1 MITKFSEI
9 VIREKFSMASSKAET
24 DIELSADI
32 VAAYVSFNSIPPS
45 ELSGLIH
52 AVHTTLA
59 KLGAEVT
66 VPEPEKLVPA
76 VSIRKSVTPDFLI
89 CLDDGKKFKS
99 LKRHLATLGM
109 TADQYRLK
117 WNLPSDYPM
126 VAPEYASRR
135 SEMAK
140 KIGLGQFRKDR
151 KSGRKPK
158 AVTEKAAS

>member
-1 MITKFSEI
+1 MITNFSEI
-9 VIREKFSMASSKAET
+9 TIQERFSMASSKTET
-24 DIELSADI
+24 DIALSADI
-32 VAAYVSFNSIPPS
+32 VAAYVSFNSVPS
-45 ELSGLIH
+45 SGLGELIH
-52 AVHTTLA
+52 AVYATLA

-66 VPEPEKLVPA
+66 VPHPETLVPA
-76 VSIRKSVTPDFLI
+76 VSIRKSITPEYLI
-89 CLDDGKKFKS
+89 CLDDGMRFKS

-140 KIGLGQFRKDR
+140 KIGLGQLRKGR

>member
-1 MITKFSEI
+1 MSCFTITKSSEI
-9 VIREKFSMASSKAET
+9 MVREKFSMASSKAET

-66 VPEPEKLVPA
+66 VPEPQALVPA
-76 VSIRKSVTPDFLI
+76 VSVRKSITPEYLI
-89 CLDDGKKFKS
+89 CLDDGMRFKS

-109 TADQYRLK
+109 TAEQYRQK
-117 WNLPSDYPM
+117 WSLPSDYPM
-126 VAPEYASRR
+126 VAPE
-135 SEMAK
+135 
-140 KIGLGQFRKDR
+140 
-151 KSGRKPK
+151 
-158 AVTEKAAS
+158 

>member
-1 MITKFSEI
+1 
-9 VIREKFSMASSKAET
+9 MASSKAET

-59 KLGAEVT
+59 KLGGAEVT
-66 VPEPEKLVPA
+66 VPQPETLVPA
-76 VSIRKSVTPDFLI
+76 VSIRKSLTPEYLI

-109 TADQYRLK
+109 TADQYRQK

-140 KIGLGQFRKDR
+140 KIGLGQLRKDK
-151 KSGRKPK
+151 KSGRTPK
-158 AVTEKAAS
+158 AVVERAAS

>member
-1 MITKFSEI
+1 MINKFSEI
-9 VIREKFSMASSKAET
+9 VVREKFSMASSKAET

-32 VAAYVSFNSIPPS
+32 VAANVSFNSIPPS

-52 AVHTTLA
+52 AVHTTLT

-66 VPEPEKLVPA
+66 VPEPETLIPA
-76 VSIRKSVTPDFLI
+76 VSIRKSVTPEYLI
-89 CLDDGKKFKS
+89 CLDDGMRFKS
-99 LKRHLATLGM
+99 LKKHLATLGM
-109 TADQYRLK
+109 TADQYRQK

-140 KIGLGQFRKDR
+140 KIGLGQLRKGSNRDGSPR
-151 KSGRKPK
+151 R
-158 AVTEKAAS
+158 

>member
-1 MITKFSEI
+1 MIW
-9 VIREKFSMASSKAET
+9 EKSSMASSKT
-24 DIELSADI
+24 DSDIALSAGI
-32 VAAYVSFNSIPPS
+32 VAAYVAFNSVPSS

-66 VPEPEKLVPA
+66 VPQPETLVPA
-76 VSIRKSVTPDFLI
+76 VSIRKSLTPEYLI
-89 CLDDGKKFKS
+89 CLDDGRKFKS

-109 TADQYRLK
+109 TADQYRQK
-117 WNLPSDYPM
+117 WSLPSDYPM

-140 KIGLGQFRKDR
+140 KIGLGQFRKGS
-151 KSGRKPK
+151 KSGWKPK